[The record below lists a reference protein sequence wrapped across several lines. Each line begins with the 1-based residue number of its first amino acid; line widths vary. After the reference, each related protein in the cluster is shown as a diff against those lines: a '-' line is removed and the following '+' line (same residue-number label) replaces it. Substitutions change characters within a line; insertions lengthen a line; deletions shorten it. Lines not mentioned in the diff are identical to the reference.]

1 MPETE
6 PLRCAGNRVLVQTD
20 DDEVFA
26 IGKLDDSQ
34 LVTLRLASG
43 SYIRFQVDTGAQC
56 NVVPLELYKKA
67 TKDHDLTR
75 VTPSRTSITAY
86 GGTTSWLMGKTSA
99 RYWDE
104 KHALE

>member
-43 SYIRFQVDTGAQC
+43 SYIFA
-56 NVVPLELYKKA
+56 
-67 TKDHDLTR
+67 LT
-75 VTPSRTSITAY
+75 PKTSIAPY
-86 GGTTSWLMGKTSA
+86 NESIILSQRSRMSPLDCMGPSSSLSSISA
-99 RYWDE
+99 RDFGT
-104 KHALE
+104 